1 MNTNQNYGIAL
12 HILGYLAYKED
23 YVSSKN
29 LSNSI
34 NTNPVVVRRI
44 LGVLSK
50 QGIIETK
57 RGHFGSRLN
66 KKPEDISF
74 YDVYKLFN
82 EGIISGPKHEPNQHC
97 PVGMIINDVVTNV
110 LIKNTIEYESSLKNY
125 NIKDVLMELDEKRG

>member
-12 HILGYLAYKED
+12 HILGYLAYKDD

-29 LSNSI
+29 LANSI

-44 LGVLSK
+44 LGVLAK
-50 QGIIETK
+50 EGIVETK

-66 KKPEDISF
+66 KKPEHISF

-82 EGIISGPKHEPNQHC
+82 EGIISGPKHEPNENC
-97 PVGMIINDVVTNV
+97 EVGMIINDVVTNV
-110 LIKNTIEYESSLKNY
+110 LTTKTVEYETSLKKY
-125 NIKDVLMELDEKRG
+125 NIEDVLNELDEKRG